1 MEDTRLVELF
11 WARDESAL
19 TAVSEKY
26 GGLCRELARR
36 LLGSDQDAE
45 ECVSDVLL
53 RLWESIPPQRP
64 LSLKAYMLKIT
75 RNLTVDRWRGN
86 TAAFRAGE
94 LTALTPELEACLP
107 LAPSAEEVSGERQ
120 TAQAVDRWLK
130 TLSKDDRT
138 LFIRRYWFGDTVK
151 EIAQSR
157 GVPANRLA
165 QKLNRLRGGL
175 RRALE
180 KEGIVL

>member
-1 MEDTRLVELF
+1 MEDPGIVELF

-26 GGLCRELARR
+26 GGLCHRLASR
-36 LLGSDQDAE
+36 LLGSERDAE
-45 ECVSDVLL
+45 ECVSDMLL
-53 RLWESIPPQRP
+53 RLWNSIPPQRP
-64 LSLKAYMLKIT
+64 LSLKAYSLKIT
-75 RNLTVDRWRGN
+75 RNLAVDRWRRN
-86 TAAFRAGE
+86 AAALRAGE
-94 LTALTPELEACLP
+94 LTSLTPELEASLP
-107 LAPSAEEVSGERQ
+107 LAPSAEEASGERQ
-120 TAQAVDRWLK
+120 TAEAVAGWLRS
-130 TLSKDDRT
+130 LSKDDRT
-138 LFIRRYWFGDTVK
+138 LFLRRYWFGDTVK